1 MRVNTKCS
9 VALHC
14 LVFVAILGEKKKVT
28 GEMLAFSTGSN
39 PVIIRNILSA
49 LQRSGFI
56 TVARGVGG
64 AKLSR
69 PPEQIS
75 IWDVYQAVENSD
87 LENLIGIHPHPSPL
101 CPVGCQIDTILA
113 GPYEEITDAVREQM
127 KKITL
132 SQLLAR
138 FDPSVVERLAA
149 GRMEASQS

>member
-28 GEMLAFSTGSN
+28 GEMLASSTGSN

-101 CPVGCQIDTILA
+101 CPVGLRGDHRCRA
-113 GPYEEITDAVREQM
+113 GADEKNHPEPAPGPVRSLRCR
-127 KKITL
+127 T
-132 SQLLAR
+132 AC
-138 FDPSVVERLAA
+138 
-149 GRMEASQS
+149 GRQDGR

>member
-69 PPEQIS
+69 PPEQIP

-87 LENLIGIHPHPSPL
+87 LENLMGIHPHPSPL
-101 CPVGCQIDTILA
+101 CPVGSQIENILA
-113 GPYEEITDAVREQM
+113 GPYNEIADAVREKMQA
-127 KKITL
+127 ITL
-132 SQLLAR
+132 DQLLAR
-138 FDPSVVERLAA
+138 FDPTAIERLAA
-149 GRMEASQS
+149 ARMGAAQP